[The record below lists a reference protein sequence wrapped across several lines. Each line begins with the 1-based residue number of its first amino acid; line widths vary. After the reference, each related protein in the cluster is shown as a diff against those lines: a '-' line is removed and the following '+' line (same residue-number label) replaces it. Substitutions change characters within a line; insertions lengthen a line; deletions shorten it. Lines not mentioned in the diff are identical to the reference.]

1 MSTYYATKSYVTSFT
16 AAIYEE
22 LRRNKSKVKIAA
34 LCPGPVDTNFNNV
47 AGVRF
52 KIKGLKADYVAK
64 YAIDNILYG
73 DKVFI
78 VPGKKVKLGLFFSR
92 FISVKKLLKKVYK
105 IQRKKKWDI

>member
-1 MSTYYATKSYVTSFT
+1 MLLIDENLY
-16 AAIYEE
+16 
-22 LRRNKSKVKIAA
+22 
-34 LCPGPVDTNFNNV
+34 
-47 AGVRF
+47 
-52 KIKGLKADYVAK
+52 KGYIL